1 LKIIHV
7 VRQFSPS
14 VGGLETSVLN
24 LARAQRGRLGIDA
37 RVVTMNRVF
46 GHPEIL
52 PPEDVVAGIPI
63 HRLPWRG
70 SSRYPLVPSVLWH
83 LQSADVVH
91 VHAIDFF
98 FDYLALT
105 RPLHRGTMIAS
116 THGGFFHTAQY
127 AAAKKL
133 WFNTVTR
140 ASIQAY
146 HRIVACSHSDA
157 ELFWSRA
164 GHRLAVIENGI
175 DQARFSCA
183 SAPVQTRTIIC
194 FGRFAQHKRIGQLF
208 LIFARLYALD
218 PGWRLI
224 VAGQDADQTAE
235 QLRAI
240 ANDAGIANA
249 VRFVRNPSDAQLRSL
264 IGEASFFACLSAYEG
279 FGLAAVE
286 AMSAGL
292 LPILSGIAP
301 FRRLVDDTKIGLIV
315 DPSDP
320 VGAAAAVQVSVLD
333 DAASYTRRRTQTMD
347 AVRRYDWEEVA
358 TRYADIYAEAVGP
371 THGVPITA
379 SLRSGV

>member
-1 LKIIHV
+1 MKIIHV

-52 PPEDVVAGIPI
+52 PPQDVVAGIPI
-63 HRLPWRG
+63 RRLPWRG
-70 SSRYPLVPSVLWH
+70 SSRYPFVPSVLWH

-105 RPLHRGTMIAS
+105 SPLHRGAMIAS
-116 THGGFFHTAQY
+116 THGGFFHTTRFAR
-127 AAAKKL
+127 AKKV

-140 ASIQAY
+140 ASILAY

-157 ELFWSRA
+157 ELFRGHS

-175 DQARFSCA
+175 DQARLSCA

-194 FGRFAQHKRIGQLF
+194 FGRFAQHKRIGE
-208 LIFARLYALD
+208 IFPILARLYALN
-218 PGWRLI
+218 PAWRLI
-224 VAGQDADQTAE
+224 IAGRDADQTAE
-235 QLRAI
+235 QLKAM
-240 ANDAGIANA
+240 ADDAGIAHA
-249 VRFVRNPSDAQLRSL
+249 VRFVLNPSDMQLRSL
-264 IGEASFFACLSAYEG
+264 IGEASFSACLSGYEG

-301 FRRLVDDTKIGLIV
+301 FRRLVDSTKIGLIV
-315 DPSDP
+315 DPGDP
-320 VGAAAAVQVSVLD
+320 AGAAAIVGASVLE
-333 DAASYTRRRTQTMD
+333 DAASYMRRREQTMD

-358 TRYADIYAEAVGP
+358 TRYAEIYAEAVAP
-371 THGVPITA
+371 THGVPVTA